1 MNKKKNNYLISA
13 SLILLA
19 ITFTILVKIIDVKPV
34 GVNGADIGFST
45 INKFIFDK
53 VGVNT
58 LWYDITEYLGYIT
71 LFGVLIYGVV
81 GLVQLIKRKSL
92 LKVDKEL
99 IILGM
104 FYVCVLFVYVL
115 FEKVVINYRP
125 ILMEGV
131 LEASYPS
138 SHTLMTVCFCSSF
151 ILINKML
158 FKNKI
163 TKYVNIMSMLI
174 LIVMPVGRLL
184 SGVHW
189 FIDIIGGLLISSAL
203 IMCLYS
209 VLCHVKK

>member
-19 ITFTILVKIIDVKPV
+19 LTFTILVKIIDVKPV

-125 ILMEGV
+125 VLMEGV
-131 LEASYPS
+131 LEASYPELVLGS
-138 SHTLMTVCFCSSF
+138 
-151 ILINKML
+151 
-158 FKNKI
+158 
-163 TKYVNIMSMLI
+163 KYRNI
-174 LIVMPVGRLL
+174 
-184 SGVHW
+184 
-189 FIDIIGGLLISSAL
+189 
-203 IMCLYS
+203 
-209 VLCHVKK
+209 